1 MTGMDLVRSLR
12 VTALCA
18 ISFVTLAHSPAQLSQ
33 SNHESVAK
41 LIGVEFEISQ
51 LEKLSASTAD
61 ADRWQI
67 LWLHQNISQQAV
79 AASLQVDA
87 TNAQIDNEIARAN
100 ELRGYLADRR
110 DRTVSRDNLL
120 SSLVGGSIGATSSGL
135 QLSSG
140 LTKPAAALGI
150 TAGTLSTA
158 FALAGI
164 HAQPG
169 KSARFDFESNMLAEF
184 FDRPALPNS
193 EYPSTVWAFLN
204 EAAPRA
210 TAGRRRRQE
219 LLQGW
224 VQVQRI
230 DSLTSTEKINH
241 LTSQPSQRLNLSID
255 YLEDRAAMLQ
265 DIRARISY
273 LKRDLGAL
281 LASLPPVAHAP

>member
-12 VTALCA
+12 VTAFCA

-33 SNHESVAK
+33 SKYESVAR
-41 LIGVEFEISQ
+41 LIGVESEISQ

-67 LWLHQNISQQAV
+67 LWLHQHISEQVV

-140 LTKPAAALGI
+140 LTKPAAAVGI
-150 TAGTLSTA
+150 AAGTFSTA

-164 HAQPG
+164 RAQPG

-184 FDRPALPNS
+184 FDRPTLPNS

-210 TAGRRRRQE
+210 PVGRTRRQE

-230 DSLTSTEKINH
+230 DSLTSTEKISH
-241 LTSQPSQRLNLSID
+241 LTSQPSS
-255 YLEDRAAMLQ
+255 
-265 DIRARISY
+265 
-273 LKRDLGAL
+273 
-281 LASLPPVAHAP
+281 V